1 MKNLNDAY
9 FYLLIIVL
17 FFIDICSLTFFEKPI
32 IYTLLCLY
40 AFAVFQS
47 IGKRK
52 LSTLVALLLLESF
65 VFHGKFGLELLYLIP
80 FAFMSMRARNMLYTL
95 SIQPYILLICC
106 LLCQTLIIEYYLLHF
121 DISFSYTISKIIANI
136 IVMIGISLKF
146 RSR

>member
-17 FFIDICSLTFFEKPI
+17 FFIDICCLTFFEKPI
-32 IYTLLCLY
+32 IYTLLCIY

-47 IGKRK
+47 VGKRK

-65 VFHGKFGLELLYLIP
+65 VFYGKFGLELLYLIP
-80 FAFMSMRARNMLYTL
+80 FTLMSRRARNTLYLL
-95 SIQPYILLICC
+95 SIQPHIFLICC
-106 LLCQTLIIEYYLLHF
+106 LLCQSLIIEQYLLHF
-121 DISFSYTISKIIANI
+121 DISFSYTILKIIANI
-136 IVMIGISLKF
+136 IVMIGISLKL